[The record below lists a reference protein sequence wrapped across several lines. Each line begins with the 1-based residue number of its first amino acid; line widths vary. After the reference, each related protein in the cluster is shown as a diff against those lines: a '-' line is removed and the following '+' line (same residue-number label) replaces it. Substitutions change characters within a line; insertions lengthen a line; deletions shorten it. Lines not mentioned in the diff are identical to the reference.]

1 MPAAVSY
8 APTLRDRVAAAREFI
23 VGGRLDEAEA
33 VLGEIG
39 TGNGDPDALNARAS
53 LELARRQIGRAF
65 ELLAEAATAYPDHAD
80 LVANLGIAHELHGR
94 FDEAVVCLERAAAL
108 APNNEDVKLSLAHA
122 LLSRGDIAQ
131 ARTLTEA
138 AVRHDPAKARAFVQ
152 LGAIDLVARDRL
164 AAEAALLRA
173 LELAPNDPDA
183 LRNLSALYITRG
195 QFDRALELAERAH
208 LRAPLDSA
216 VVLHLAY
223 CRAAAG
229 RWAEAETICRK
240 LLAYAPA
247 HLGAR
252 EIIARVMIARGDV
265 ERGIA
270 ELGQV
275 VRTRQSDPAPAMS
288 LARALQLA
296 GRFEDAIKIA
306 DHALRLAP
314 DKEAI
319 RALKLSLEL
328 ALGRFPPREPTPIPY
343 VSRVAVPPTTGALEF
358 VVLTRLLNRLAAKQV
373 VRVVAEPRYQPLLA
387 SLKEQV
393 IPDEPQPRLSVTPLP
408 ALLRMFAPDAETVA
422 GDVPYLRPD
431 PQLLAKWSDALAEF
445 SRPLVG
451 IVWDGG
457 PLGLSME
464 QINGLL
470 PENATPVSLVTDD
483 SRHDLRRNSR
493 PIDAGVHIKAP
504 AEMIAAVAN
513 LDAVVAPDGFAIHI
527 AGALGR
533 PGIVLVP
540 CGYPWY
546 WAAKDGRALWYPSI
560 EVIAQ
565 ERLGQWDTV
574 ISEASRQLAAMLEAD
589 AREQP

>member
-1 MPAAVSY
+1 MPAAVSH
-8 APTLRDRVAAAREFI
+8 APTMRDRVAAVREFI
-23 VGGRLDEAEA
+23 AGGRLDEAEA
-33 VLGEIG
+33 VLRDIG
-39 TGNGDPDALNARAS
+39 SGAGDPDALNARAG
-53 LELARRQIGRAF
+53 LELARRRIGTAF
-65 ELLAEAATAYPDHAD
+65 DLLAEAATAYPDHAE

-108 APNNEDVKLSLAHA
+108 APDNEDMKLALARA
-122 LLSRGDIAQ
+122 LMGRGDIAQ
-131 ARTLTEA
+131 ARALTEA

-152 LGAIDLVARDRL
+152 LGVIDLAARNRS

-173 LELAPNDPDA
+173 LELAPNDPAA

-208 LRAPLDSA
+208 LRAPLDSSA
-216 VVLHLAY
+216 LQHLAY

-229 RWAEAETICRK
+229 LWAEAEATCRK

-270 ELGQV
+270 ELSQV
-275 VRTRQSDPAPAMS
+275 VRTRQSDPAPALS

-296 GRFEDAIKIA
+296 GRFEDAVKIA
-306 DHALRLAP
+306 DHALRLKP
-314 DKEAI
+314 NNEAI

-328 ALGRFPPREPTPIPY
+328 TLGRFPPREPGALPH

-358 VVLTRLLNRLAAKQV
+358 VVLARLVNRLAAKQV
-373 VRVVAEPRYQPLLA
+373 VRVVAEPRYQTLLA
-387 SLKEQV
+387 SLKEQI
-393 IPDEPQPRLSVTPLP
+393 IPDEPAPPLSVTPLP
-408 ALLRMFAPDAETVA
+408 ALLRMFAPDADTVA
-422 GDVPYLRPD
+422 GDIPYLRTE
-431 PQLLAKWSDALAEF
+431 PQLLAKWRDALAEF
-445 SRPLVG
+445 PRPLVG

-464 QINGLL
+464 QITGLL
-470 PENATPVSLVTDD
+470 PENATPVSLVTDEF
-483 SRHDLRRNSR
+483 RHDLRRNSR

-513 LDAVVAPDGFAIHI
+513 LDAVVAADSFAIHV

-546 WAAKDGRALWYPSI
+546 WAARDGRALWYPSV
-560 EVIAQ
+560 EAVAQ
-565 ERLGQWDTV
+565 ERLGQWDAAV
-574 ISEASRQLAAMLEAD
+574 SEAGRRLAAMLEG
-589 AREQP
+589 